1 MFYSVKYLSE
11 THVETEHHWQI
22 FSTPSCMCSR
32 RDLMLQGITHTKSH
46 PILSHF
52 GTFLRCFVKAVQ
64 HSWNSPCTTSPKLN
78 LLFFVMGF
86 GLAKRRQP
94 FLPRHQRIFSS
105 EQKLYDTALG
115 NRSEEQEGREV
126 LVLVAYDEWCFCSP
140 RNRVSNCLKEASS
153 FPWSDLFK
161 VPDWVGTTTEPPKV
175 GTLWAAGT
183 MWVSWQHGQPARG
196 SPRSQTNWADH
207 LLKLTCLSHG
217 SAWIR
222 QLQHT
227 VCQASSLSCALLAEE
242 WSPSQ
247 SRLPH
252 SH

>member
-140 RNRVSNCLKEASS
+140 GNRVSNCLKEASS
-153 FPWSDLFK
+153 FPQSDLFK
-161 VPDWVGTTTEPPKV
+161 VPDWVSPV
-175 GTLWAAGT
+175 H
-183 MWVSWQHGQPARG
+183 SWQRNEAPAR
-196 SPRSQTNWADH
+196 ADCLIH
-207 LLKLTCLSHG
+207 INTGNCTAPLSH
-217 SAWIR
+217 WL
-222 QLQHT
+222 LQDNADLRKPF
-227 VCQASSLSCALLAEE
+227 CSCKHLEQTSCWLTD
-242 WSPSQ
+242 Q
-247 SRLPH
+247 F
-252 SH
+252 

>member
-46 PILSHF
+46 PILSHL
-52 GTFLRCFVKAVQ
+52 GTFLRCFVKVVQ

-94 FLPRHQRIFSS
+94 FLPHHQRIFSS

-153 FPWSDLFK
+153 FPWSGFLTESVLPLSHLRWAHYGQLAQCGYHDNMGSQHVA
-161 VPDWVGTTTEPPKV
+161 VPDRRQTEQIIS
-175 GTLWAAGT
+175 L
-183 MWVSWQHGQPARG
+183 
-196 SPRSQTNWADH
+196 NWHA
-207 LLKLTCLSHG
+207 
-217 SAWIR
+217 
-222 QLQHT
+222 
-227 VCQASSLSCALLAEE
+227 
-242 WSPSQ
+242 
-247 SRLPH
+247 
-252 SH
+252 